1 MIKRILHK
9 NIKNALAT
17 YPVVG
22 LLGSRQVGKTT
33 LAIELKKQFKSTYLD
48 LELHSDLNKLQN
60 AELYLRNLQ
69 SDLVIIDEIQR
80 KPDLFSLLRALVD
93 EHKRPGRFLLLGSA
107 SPSLIKQASE
117 SLAGR
122 ISYFEL
128 SPFSIRELGDDE
140 QTSMK
145 LWLRGGYPDSY
156 LSKDDHNSFLW
167 RQSFIQTYLER
178 DIPQLGIRIPALQ
191 LRRFWTMLAHNHG
204 QLWNASQIANSLG
217 LSAPTIRYYLDILHD
232 SFIIKQLQPY
242 HTNIKKRLVKSPKVY
257 IRDSG
262 LLHALLNLESE
273 ESVLS
278 HPIVGSSWEG
288 FVIEQLFSRLPA
300 HTEKY
305 FYRSSAGAEID
316 LVYVNADGKLI
327 AVEIKFSLS
336 PKPAR
341 GFWNAFT
348 DLKCSGGFIIY
359 PGRESYP
366 ISENVWTLPLS
377 EINRL
382 IS

>member
-1 MIKRILHK
+1 MIKRFLRKDIE
-9 NIKNALAT
+9 NALT
-17 YPVVG
+17 TFPVVG

-80 KPDLFSLLRALVD
+80 KPDLFPLLRALVD
-93 EHKRPGRFLLLGSA
+93 EHRRPGRFLLLGSA
-107 SPSLIKQASE
+107 SPSLIKQSSE

-128 SPFSIRELGDDE
+128 SPFSISELGNDE
-140 QTSMK
+140 QTSMR

-167 RQSFIQTYLER
+167 RLSFIQTYLER

-217 LSAPTIRYYLDILHD
+217 LSAPTIRYYLDILND
-232 SFIIKQLQPY
+232 SFIVKQLQPY

-288 FVIEQLFSRLPA
+288 FVMEQLFTQLPA
-300 HTEKY
+300 HTDKY

-316 LVYVNADGKLI
+316 LVYWNAEGKLI

-336 PKPAR
+336 PKPAK
-341 GFWNAFT
+341 GFWNAFA

-382 IS
+382 I